1 MLRTRIKLSVRS
13 GSNLNLEALVF
24 GERGKPEHPEKNLSA
39 RQRNNN
45 KPTLPYT
52 HKGHYREYL
61 LTPPPPGEGTKC
73 PYYCFTLAQ
82 FSSEADLLVV
92 FVLLV
97 VCTQKLSSFMSI
109 SLLINYNNYVQSLYL
124 LIS

>member
-13 GSNLNLEALVF
+13 GSNWNLEALVF

-61 LTPPPPGEGTKC
+61 LDPPPTPPPPPTPTKAILGGPPPPPPPPPPGRNQVPLLLLHSC
-73 PYYCFTLAQ
+73 SVFIRSRFTCCIC
-82 FSSEADLLVV
+82 SP
-92 FVLLV
+92 
-97 VCTQKLSSFMSI
+97 CCMYTKI
-109 SLLINYNNYVQSLYL
+109 K
-124 LIS
+124 